1 MTNTSAD
8 MPRTSQEAGA
18 SAVGGTMIRDYAER
32 MENKAAR
39 LRDRAATVTAKG
51 EAAYAT
57 VRRIGDMIPM
67 GQPILIGHHSERR
80 HRRDI
85 DRIDRNMRASIEAG
99 KTAKRLEAAADR
111 AENPTAVS
119 SDDPTAVDKLRTKL
133 AGLEAL
139 QDRMRRANAIVLPEH
154 RKGDNDAGKWQDR
167 AVARLLAEGL
177 MGEANARKLCEPDFA
192 NRLGF
197 ASYNLTNNGA
207 EIRRVKARIETL
219 ERSAAAPEH
228 APVTI
233 GDVEI
238 REDKGLNRVQIV
250 FPGKPSEA
258 VRTKLKACGF
268 RWCRSEGAW
277 QRQASAGAFEHA
289 VRVMREAS
297 EGAAQ

>member
-1 MTNTSAD
+1 
-8 MPRTSQEAGA
+8 
-18 SAVGGTMIRDYAER
+18 MIRDYAER

-39 LRDRAATVTAKG
+39 LRDRAANVSAKG
-51 EAAYAT
+51 EAAYAASN
-57 VRRIGDMIPM
+57 RIANMIPM
-67 GQPILIGHHSERR
+67 GQPILVGHHSERR
-80 HRRDI
+80 HRADI
-85 DRIDRNMRASIEAG
+85 ARIDRGMRASIEAT
-99 KTAKRLEAAADR
+99 KTATRLEAAADR

-133 AGLEAL
+133 AGMEAL
-139 QDRMRRANAIVLPEH
+139 QDRMKRANAIVLPEA
-154 RKGDNDAGKWQDR
+154 RKGDDAAGKWQDR
-167 AVARLLAEGL
+167 AVARLLADGL
-177 MGEANARKLCEPDFA
+177 VKEESTARKLCEPDFA

-197 ASYNLTNNGA
+197 AAYNLTNNGA
-207 EIRRVKARIETL
+207 EIRRVKARIEAL
-219 ERSAAAPEH
+219 EHSAAAPEH
-228 APVTI
+228 EPVTI

-250 FPGKPSEA
+250 FPGKPAEA
-258 VRTKLKACGF
+258 VRTKLKVCGF

>member
-1 MTNTSAD
+1 
-8 MPRTSQEAGA
+8 
-18 SAVGGTMIRDYAER
+18 MIRDYAER

-39 LRDRAATVTAKG
+39 LRDRAANVSAKG
-51 EAAYAT
+51 EAAYAASN
-57 VRRIGDMIPM
+57 RIANMIPM
-67 GQPILIGHHSERR
+67 GQPILVGHHSERR
-80 HRRDI
+80 HRADI
-85 DRIDRNMRASIEAG
+85 ARIDRGMRASIEATE
-99 KTAKRLEAAADR
+99 TATRLEAAADR

-119 SDDPTAVDKLRTKL
+119 SDDPTAADKLRTKL

-139 QDRMRRANAIVLPEH
+139 QDRMKRANAIVLPEA
-154 RKGDNDAGKWQDR
+154 RKGDDGAGKWQDR

-197 ASYNLTNNGA
+197 AAYNLTNNGA
-207 EIRRVKARIETL
+207 EIRRVKARIEAL

-228 APVTI
+228 EPVTI

-250 FPGKPSEA
+250 FPGKPDEKT
-258 VRTKLKACGF
+258 RGTLKSCGF

-277 QRQASAGAFEHA
+277 QRQASAGAFEYA
-289 VRVMREAS
+289 VRLMREVAS
-297 EGAAQ
+297 